1 MSENSMQS
9 ALEYNEVALRI
20 LKATDSLMA
29 AEGMH
34 NLSTHK
40 VAKAAGVSV
49 GTIYLYFK
57 DKEALLNQL
66 VIYLFDSFERFLH
79 SRSDTSLPLFEQYRS
94 LWLAGWSFMQ
104 QNPNVVQNM
113 HQYEALPTFRSMLLA
128 CTNAEDH
135 SWNVFIKRGQEEGV
149 LSSLPPQVL
158 LSISVRT
165 AWELMYVQLLR
176 EENYG
181 DEVIEEVIQ
190 RTWKA
195 ITL

>member
-1 MSENSMQS
+1 MGNHQELLSD
-9 ALEYNEVALRI
+9 VALRI
-20 LKATDSLMA
+20 LQATEALIA
-29 AEGMH
+29 KEGMH

-40 VAKAAGVSV
+40 VAKASGVSV
-49 GTIYLYFK
+49 GTIYLHFK

-66 VIYLFDSFERFLH
+66 VIYLFDRYYQFVGRCA
-79 SRSDTSLPLFEQYRS
+79 DPDLPLFEQYRT
-94 LWLAGWSFMQ
+94 LWRASWTFMQ

-135 SWNVFIKRGQEEGV
+135 IWNVFIKRGQEEGV